1 MQILI
6 DNGFT
11 PEWIQLSKEIR
22 EETEEL
28 KRKLS
33 EVRHNVSELPL
44 TPKDELIWNDKLEK
58 FKIITRQI
66 NNKIDKYNLLV
77 PILQKQMLHI
87 RLDELAEKALSVP
100 PSKNKKKYAD
110 TSHKDSNESI
120 SQDLYNFISN
130 LFSKKIT

>member
-1 MQILI
+1 LI

-28 KRKLS
+28 KKRLS
-33 EVRHNVSELPL
+33 EIRNDIGELPL
-44 TPKDELIWNDKLEK
+44 TSEDESIWENNLKK
-58 FKIITRQI
+58 FETTTKQI

-87 RLDELAEKALSVP
+87 KLDELAKKILLIP
-100 PSKNKKKYAD
+100 PKTTKKYAD
-110 TSHKDSNESI
+110 TSHKDLNLSI
-120 SQDLYNFISN
+120 SQDLFNFISD

>member
-28 KRKLS
+28 KKRLS
-33 EVRHNVSELPL
+33 EARNDISELPL
-44 TPKDELIWNDKLEK
+44 TPKDELVWNDKLEK
-58 FKIITRQI
+58 FKTITRQI

-77 PILQKQMLHI
+77 PILQKQMLHV

-100 PSKNKKKYAD
+100 PRNVKKYAN
-110 TSHKDSNESI
+110 TSQKSSNVSI
-120 SQDLYNFISN
+120 SQDLFNFISD